1 MNKKQEIAILKKQ
14 IADART
20 MKACGRQIIAQA
32 TLIES
37 GNLKRLEELGIDSR
51 RSPRGKDILSE
62 ETKMK
67 LIGNLTRESE
77 SA

>member
-1 MNKKQEIAILKKQ
+1 MNKKEEISVLKRQ

-32 TLIES
+32 AQIES
-37 GNLKRLEELGIDSR
+37 GAQSRLDALGNLSGRASKGNN
-51 RSPRGKDILSE
+51 ILSE

-67 LIGNLTRESE
+67 LIGSLTK
-77 SA
+77 